1 VTTENRDAAEDDAVT
16 SELSC
21 LDEDGVVEAYT
32 VPAVA
37 FCVEEET
44 ATVVAVNTAF
54 AATGG
59 ASEPGTAVDRSLAG
73 VLDARLADADGAAVA
88 DRLRTDG
95 RVDRT
100 VQFAVDNGAD
110 GRYLPR
116 VVREET
122 DECGHLLFVGLP
134 SDGDLGELLAEESTA
149 EETASATGTTAE
161 ETTSATETPATDSS
175 ADQSEAVAH
184 VVSHDLRNP
193 LDVAKAH
200 LRLSRDVHPEDEHL
214 QRVEQAHGRMEQ
226 IIQDVLTLARGERAI
241 SPSAGV
247 EMDAVVRDAWESVAT
262 DDVTFEVSAMPT
274 ATADR
279 PRVERLVENL
289 LRNAVDHAGPD
300 PTVRVGGLTDG
311 DGFYIADDGD
321 GVPPADR
328 EAVFEPGYSAS
339 GDGTGLGLAIV
350 RRIAAAHGWSVAIE
364 DSWAGG
370 ARVEVRFDGGEDAG
384 DSNGEG
390 ETDVNSAA
398 ADDDSSESGTGN
410 TDSTAD
416 TSEP

>member
-1 VTTENRDAAEDDAVT
+1 MTTENRDAAEDDAVT
-16 SELSC
+16 SDLSC

-134 SDGDLGELLAEESTA
+134 SDGDLGEPLAEERTA
-149 EETASATGTTAE
+149 EETASATETTAE

-300 PTVRVGGLTDG
+300 PTVRAGGLTDG

-364 DSWAGG
+364 DSWDGG

-390 ETDVNSAA
+390 ETDVNGAA
-398 ADDDSSESGTGN
+398 EDDDSSESGRD

>member
-1 VTTENRDAAEDDAVT
+1 
-16 SELSC
+16 
-21 LDEDGVVEAYT
+21 
-32 VPAVA
+32 
-37 FCVEEET
+37 
-44 ATVVAVNTAF
+44 
-54 AATGG
+54 
-59 ASEPGTAVDRSLAG
+59 
-73 VLDARLADADGAAVA
+73 
-88 DRLRTDG
+88 
-95 RVDRT
+95 
-100 VQFAVDNGAD
+100 
-110 GRYLPR
+110 
-116 VVREET
+116 
-122 DECGHLLFVGLP
+122 
-134 SDGDLGELLAEESTA
+134 
-149 EETASATGTTAE
+149 
-161 ETTSATETPATDSS
+161 SATETPATDSS

-300 PTVRVGGLTDG
+300 PTVRAGGLTDG

-398 ADDDSSESGTGN
+398 ADDDSSESGTGD